1 MSERLSARAC
11 TIGLDLGTTTL
22 KAIAFDDASS
32 QPVARA
38 AASIPLLDTPNTGM
52 DAGGAVVYAEQ
63 DPDAVVEAAT
73 AVLTQA
79 VKQAHTAGYHVAR
92 VGISAAMHSF
102 LPVGANERPLLPA
115 LLWMDG
121 RAEGEARALWATPE
135 GKALYARTGTPIH
148 AMAPLAKLLWLRT
161 HRPDVFAATTRFAS
175 LKEWIWRRWLGAWEV
190 DASIASATGLYNLR
204 ENAWDGDALGLTGID
219 ATRLSTLVSTTTV
232 RVGLRD
238 ERLLAAGL
246 SAQTP
251 FVIGASDGV
260 LANLG
265 LGAISGGAHEA
276 SDATALTL
284 GASLEH
290 EVSDVMALT
299 IGTSLALRA
308 GSARPKT
315 DPMTRA
321 FCYVLDQGRYVVGA
335 ASNSGGSV
343 LEWLGGVLHVETPG
357 ATTQNHLTALLE
369 AARTV
374 EASELVCLPYLTGER
389 APLWSAQARASF
401 LGLDSRH
408 TPAHLMRAA
417 CEGVIFNAHWIAS
430 GLFALTGRPHA
441 ILASG
446 HVLDLP
452 WMRQLVADVFDLPV
466 RAGGDVDASAR
477 GAAILARIATGD
489 TTWDE
494 ALSETSRA
502 VTSDDGAVATPNPA
516 RITWYQERAL
526 RFRQLAEALT
536 AR

>member
-11 TIGLDLGTTTL
+11 TVGLDLGTTTL
-22 KAIAFDDASS
+22 KAIAFDDDAG
-32 QPVARA
+32 QPVAHA
-38 AASIPLLDTPNTGM
+38 AATIPLLDTPDVDTDSG
-52 DAGGAVVYAEQ
+52 AAVVYVEQ
-63 DPDAVVEAAT
+63 DPDAVVKAAT
-73 AVLTQA
+73 AVLAQA
-79 VKQAHTAGYHVAR
+79 VTQAHTSGYHVAR
-92 VGISAAMHSF
+92 VGISAAMHSI
-102 LPVGANERPLLPA
+102 LPVGADERPLLPA

-121 RAEGEARALWATPE
+121 RAESEAHALWATPE

-161 HRPDVFAATTRFAS
+161 HRPDVFAAATRFVS

-204 ENAWDGDALGLTGID
+204 ENAWDGDALRLTGID
-219 ATRLSTLVSTTTV
+219 ATRLSTLVPTITA
-232 RVGLRD
+232 RAGLRD

-265 LGAISGGAHEA
+265 LGVIAGSASEA
-276 SDATALTL
+276 SDA
-284 GASLEH
+284 
-290 EVSDVMALT
+290 MALT

-308 GSARPKT
+308 GSATPMT
-315 DPMTRA
+315 DPTTRA
-321 FCYVLDQGRYVVGA
+321 FCYVLDQGRYIVGA
-335 ASNSGGSV
+335 ASNSGGNL
-343 LEWLGGVLHVETPG
+343 LEWLGSVLRGETPG
-357 ATTQNHLTALLE
+357 ATAESGLTGLLE
-369 AARTV
+369 KAGMV
-374 EASELVCLPYLTGER
+374 EAGELFCLPYLTGER

-401 LGLDSRH
+401 IGLDARH

-417 CEGVIFNAHWIAS
+417 CEGIIFNAWWIAA
-430 GLFALTGRPHA
+430 GLFALTGRPRA

-466 RAGGDVDASAR
+466 WAGGDADASAR
-477 GAAILARIATGD
+477 GAAILARIGTRDA
-489 TTWDE
+489 TWDE
-494 ALSETSRA
+494 ALNEASQTSGA
-502 VTSDDGAVATPNPA
+502 GAVATPNPA
-516 RITWYQERAL
+516 RTARYQQRAL

-536 AR
+536 AG